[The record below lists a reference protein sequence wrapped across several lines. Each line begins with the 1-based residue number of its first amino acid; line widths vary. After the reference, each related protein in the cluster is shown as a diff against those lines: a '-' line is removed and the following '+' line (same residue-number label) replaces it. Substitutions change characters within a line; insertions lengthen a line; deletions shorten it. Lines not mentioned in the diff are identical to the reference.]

1 MWYFYDGDD
10 EMEFEEEEDPDP
22 DPDPDPLTHNFI
34 FHLQQKWK
42 AQYQPYD
49 NQRWLPQHPFDL
61 QPMTLL
67 NSPKSTL
74 PKSSSSPTASGSAP
88 KVYPPYSFEELQS
101 LSPPTNP
108 ERPASVLPLLR
119 GRGES
124 IDLLSDPPPSRPR
137 LLALHPRTK
146 CDAPRS
152 CQQKAKVL
160 FPLCQRHR
168 YHAEV
173 LLFH

>member
-10 EMEFEEEEDPDP
+10 EMEFEEEEDLDP
-22 DPDPDPLTHNFI
+22 DPDPDPLSHNFI

-49 NQRWLPQHPFDL
+49 DQRCLPQHPFDL

-108 ERPASVLPLLR
+108 ERPASALPLLR
-119 GRGES
+119 RTRRVYRPFVRPTS
-124 IDLLSDPPPSRPR
+124 FPPSP
-137 LLALHPRTK
+137 
-146 CDAPRS
+146 PRS
-152 CQQKAKVL
+152 PSPNQMRRPSVVSTKSQS
-160 FPLCQRHR
+160 PLPPLPTPPLSR
-168 YHAEV
+168 
-173 LLFH
+173 